1 MYEENLAENSAFK
14 YDADV
19 TEQLHPVRS
28 ARQNIAICKHLVCA
42 PQQTRKRGTFLGRTH
57 RVEFSLR
64 NQLPGPRKKT
74 AYRVLCCANTKPME
88 KSRRGAVI
96 RPHKRSPAPTRASVA
111 LAREP
116 T

>member
-64 NQLPGPRKKT
+64 NPLPGPRKKA
-74 AYRVLCCANTKPME
+74 AYRVSCCANTKPME
-88 KSRRGAVI
+88 NRVAARLS

-111 LAREP
+111 LARKP
-116 T
+116 H